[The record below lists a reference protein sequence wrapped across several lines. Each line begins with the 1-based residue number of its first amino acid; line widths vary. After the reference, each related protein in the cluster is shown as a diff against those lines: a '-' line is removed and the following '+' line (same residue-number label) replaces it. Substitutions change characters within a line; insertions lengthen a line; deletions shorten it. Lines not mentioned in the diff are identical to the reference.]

1 MDGTEIS
8 YFVRIVKQLNFPT
21 VLTSTVHKYWQNLFI
36 VHAGLSVQ
44 HTREG
49 DLSAIDAEML
59 EQYQD
64 TCTLML
70 DEEYGLS
77 EVLPVGL
84 NKVNILRDKLGEDD
98 VHKSKSKQSAVSS
111 SLLSHC
117 ARCLFTLILR

>member
-1 MDGTEIS
+1 
-8 YFVRIVKQLNFPT
+8 
-21 VLTSTVHKYWQNLFI
+21 
-36 VHAGLSVQ
+36 
-44 HTREG
+44 
-49 DLSAIDAEML
+49 
-59 EQYQD
+59 
-64 TCTLML
+64 ML